1 MLNSNLSSPFNRAIF
16 VVIGLMVVGLGI
28 GSLWRVGM
36 MYHNWWRGLVFG
48 PFAIVIGILFIIVT
62 FKLGSLENKNSTKR
76 HDR

>member
-28 GSLWRVGM
+28 GSLGRVGM

-48 PFAIVIGILFIIVT
+48 PFAIVIGILFIIVM
-62 FKLGSLENKNSTKR
+62 FKLGSLETKNSTKR